1 MDWADFFH
9 GYVPAAAIFNAH
21 AHFVDGLHDRLSDL
35 NRNDPHLHI
44 QMELSL
50 IGLASHFEAFCKDH
64 FASLINI
71 CPQLLE
77 RFGASRGDVTIHLS
91 DLLKVADSLPYR
103 MGSVIAEK
111 YDFGSAKKI
120 NALFSDLLKISPF
133 TKDEQRRYEMFLE
146 DRNLLVHH
154 GGTYT
159 LAYSRNPIEDIES
172 KYFGYSLIITRES
185 YDEWKEFLIKIVTK
199 VAKTSQISLKEY
211 VNEKG
216 LLLTPEAAE
225 AVDLLTL

>member
-1 MDWADFFH
+1 M
-9 GYVPAAAIFNAH
+9 
-21 AHFVDGLHDRLSDL
+21 
-35 NRNDPHLHI
+35 
-44 QMELSL
+44 
-50 IGLASHFEAFCKDH
+50 
-64 FASLINI
+64 
-71 CPQLLE
+71 
-77 RFGASRGDVTIHLS
+77 
-91 DLLKVADSLPYR
+91 
-103 MGSVIAEK
+103 
-111 YDFGSAKKI
+111 
-120 NALFSDLLKISPF
+120 KISPI